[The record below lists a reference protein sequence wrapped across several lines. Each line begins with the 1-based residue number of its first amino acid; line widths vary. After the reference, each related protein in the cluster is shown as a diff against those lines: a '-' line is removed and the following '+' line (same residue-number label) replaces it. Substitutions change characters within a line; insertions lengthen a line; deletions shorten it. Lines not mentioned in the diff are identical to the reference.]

1 MLSPVGGILR
11 DEDLDLT
18 VVKVETQDTVLDGH
32 AVSGVEDVAQDLAL
46 TEASVGDVSMNLTVD
61 IVGETN
67 EELST
72 SESVNLV
79 INPLLSESGAD
90 DTLGLSGF
98 VEGLGELEEI
108 RCPIEV
114 PPHDLSVVGVVATC
128 EALLT
133 SIVKEGDTSG
143 SKSEGKGALEES
155 LVRLRV
161 QEAGVVMI
169 VHKDAESVNILEVL
183 VVSLPSASNISHA
196 LSVHPDVTDSEV
208 HRVVEEGGNIVLV
221 RANVCIVSIE
231 VFAHLEDASGLAELR
246 PEILGDL
253 WDGVD
258 TDAIEVVGL
267 NKILNPVF
275 ELPSHV

>member
-1 MLSPVGGILR
+1 M
-11 DEDLDLT
+11 
-18 VVKVETQDTVLDGH
+18 
-32 AVSGVEDVAQDLAL
+32 
-46 TEASVGDVSMNLTVD
+46 
-61 IVGETN
+61 
-67 EELST
+67 
-72 SESVNLV
+72 
-79 INPLLSESGAD
+79 
-90 DTLGLSGF
+90 
-98 VEGLGELEEI
+98 
-108 RCPIEV
+108 
-114 PPHDLSVVGVVATC
+114 
-128 EALLT
+128 LT
-133 SIVKEGDTSG
+133 SIVEEGDTSC

-208 HRVVEEGGNIVLV
+208 HRVVEEGGHIVLV

>member
-1 MLSPVGGILR
+1 V
-11 DEDLDLT
+11 DLT
-18 VVKVETQDTVLDGH
+18 V
-32 AVSGVEDVAQDLAL
+32 DL
-46 TEASVGDVSMNLTVD
+46 VGNADKEPSSSEGVD
-61 IVGETN
+61 IVIG
-67 EELST
+67 
-72 SESVNLV
+72 
-79 INPLLSESGAD
+79 PLLRED
-90 DTLGLSGF
+90 VVLDTLKMPGSIQSLS
-98 VEGLGELEEI
+98 ELEHVG
-108 RCPIEV
+108 RAVKVAPK
-114 PPHDLSVVGVVATC
+114 DLTVIGVGTAS
-128 EALLT
+128 EGLLT
-133 SIVKEGDTSG
+133 SVVEEGDTSG

-258 TDAIEVVGL
+258 TDTVETILFHEILDPALEVSADIRVIL
-267 NKILNPVF
+267 VKIRKTGKTAVLD
-275 ELPSHV
+275 LPLVVPIIDVTITMVM

>member
-1 MLSPVGGILR
+1 
-11 DEDLDLT
+11 
-18 VVKVETQDTVLDGH
+18 
-32 AVSGVEDVAQDLAL
+32 
-46 TEASVGDVSMNLTVD
+46 
-61 IVGETN
+61 
-67 EELST
+67 
-72 SESVNLV
+72 
-79 INPLLSESGAD
+79 
-90 DTLGLSGF
+90 
-98 VEGLGELEEI
+98 
-108 RCPIEV
+108 
-114 PPHDLSVVGVVATC
+114 
-128 EALLT
+128 LLT
-133 SIVKEGDTSG
+133 SIVEEGDTSG

-221 RANVCIVSIE
+221 GADVGIVSIE
-231 VFAHLEDASGLAELR
+231 ALAHLEDASGLAELR